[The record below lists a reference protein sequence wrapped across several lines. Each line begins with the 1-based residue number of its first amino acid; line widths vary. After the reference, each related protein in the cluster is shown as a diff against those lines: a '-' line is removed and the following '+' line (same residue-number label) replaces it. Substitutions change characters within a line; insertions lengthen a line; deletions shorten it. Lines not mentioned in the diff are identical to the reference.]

1 MTRQHHPSPSPN
13 PYAALN
19 RRDWLALS
27 AIGASALVLP
37 PAMAQQAYPSKS
49 IRLVVPFNAGGATD
63 VLARLI
69 GEKLGARL
77 GQPVV
82 IDNKA
87 GASGILGTDT
97 VAKANADGHTLLFS
111 LTTSMLTNQ
120 FLYEKLPYNPQRDLA
135 LVSQVALGPI
145 VLVVNAKVPVNNA
158 QELLAYVAANKD
170 KLSYGSYGI
179 GSHSHLIQA
188 YISNSQ
194 QANMTHIAYKGEAP
208 MIQDLIGGQIPMGI
222 ASALGLKPHIDS
234 GKLKAIGVTGPT
246 RMLVLPN
253 VPTLAEQGLKDDV
266 YGVVGWLGLAAPA
279 NTPKEIVQRLA
290 TEVKAIT
297 ELPDVNARIVAMGFI
312 PNADTPEAFAASYK
326 RDLPIWERMVKLS
339 GAKLE

>member
-1 MTRQHHPSPSPN
+1 MTRQHHPCPSLN

-19 RRDWLALS
+19 RRDWLALG

-37 PAMAQQAYPSKS
+37 PAIAQQAYPSKS

-87 GASGILGTDT
+87 GAGGILGTDT

-111 LTTSMLTNQ
+111 LTTSMLINQ

-179 GSHSHLIQA
+179 GSHAHLIQA
-188 YISNSQ
+188 YLSNSQ

-208 MIQDLIGGQIPMGI
+208 MIQDLIGGQIPMGVG
-222 ASALGLKPHIDS
+222 SALGLKPHIDS
-234 GKLKAIGVTGPT
+234 GKLKAIGVTGPK
-246 RMLVLPN
+246 RMSVLPN
-253 VPTLAEQGLKDDV
+253 VSTLTEQGLKDDV

-290 TEVKAIT
+290 AEVKAIT

-312 PNADTPEAFAASYK
+312 PNADTPEAFTASYK